1 MAAVRGCLVSGG
13 ASGLGLA
20 TARRLVKNG
29 YRVVIADLPSSEGD
43 KVARDLG
50 ENCIFVPTDVSL
62 ELDRGA
68 CLCIGYTCQLFLSQ
82 MREIF
87 VSPWPGFPKT

>member
-1 MAAVRGCLVSGG
+1 MAAFRGCLVSGG

-20 TARRLVKNG
+20 TARRLVRNG

-62 ELDRGA
+62 DRGGEA
-68 CLCIGYTCQLFLSQ
+68 QEQPRS
-82 MREIF
+82 
-87 VSPWPGFPKT
+87 

>member
-62 ELDRGA
+62 DRGEA
-68 CLCIGYTCQLFLSQ
+68 
-82 MREIF
+82 
-87 VSPWPGFPKT
+87 